1 MAIKYNKRT
10 SKQRKLVVYSI
21 IGGIALAANIASL
34 VCTFISSSSYSSITT
49 LTAAIAS
56 FVISCISILY
66 CIAQDIRQTSQTPP
80 DRFVFKS
87 KKDIPF
93 VDREELIEEVL
104 NGISKRIVAHQ
115 NYYSK
120 SIRYGVRNGK
130 TAFAERLC
138 AELQEI
144 KNKRGRG
151 FCQFD
156 PKVASKYGNI
166 ILVDY
171 TTYKDSFEIHIKS
184 DYAYIRGKINFV
196 VVTNI
201 QNQEFPWSDNLKDPD
216 IFFVLLNFNNISD
229 DALLFPDDK
238 IVQLLHELQSVPS
251 FAPLLQNKSQK
262 QIDFMAEKLGRL
274 SHNNIGTI
282 VDLLTSNDFSLL
294 MEMDASFVEFYLAL
308 KQGQYTKATKL
319 YADLQ
324 RCTKGT
330 I

>member
-115 NYYSK
+115 NYYTK
-120 SIRYGVRNGK
+120 SIR
-130 TAFAERLC
+130 
-138 AELQEI
+138 
-144 KNKRGRG
+144 
-151 FCQFD
+151 
-156 PKVASKYGNI
+156 
-166 ILVDY
+166 
-171 TTYKDSFEIHIKS
+171 
-184 DYAYIRGKINFV
+184 
-196 VVTNI
+196 
-201 QNQEFPWSDNLKDPD
+201 
-216 IFFVLLNFNNISD
+216 
-229 DALLFPDDK
+229 
-238 IVQLLHELQSVPS
+238 
-251 FAPLLQNKSQK
+251 
-262 QIDFMAEKLGRL
+262 
-274 SHNNIGTI
+274 
-282 VDLLTSNDFSLL
+282 
-294 MEMDASFVEFYLAL
+294 
-308 KQGQYTKATKL
+308 
-319 YADLQ
+319 
-324 RCTKGT
+324 
-330 I
+330 